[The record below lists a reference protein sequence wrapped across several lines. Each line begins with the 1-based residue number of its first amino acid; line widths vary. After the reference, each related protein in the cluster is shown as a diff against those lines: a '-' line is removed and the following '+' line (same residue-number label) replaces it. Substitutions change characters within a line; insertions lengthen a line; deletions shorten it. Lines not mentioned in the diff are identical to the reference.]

1 MTQKAYTI
9 IGDNI
14 DVSDGYHTFSELYA
28 HRCAL
33 FAALV
38 KSHQQGSWKSKQHA
52 DGTVLDG
59 WFVAGMKLPTGDITY
74 HLPIEQFWDILTVSE
89 LEFALPWDGHSS
101 DDVVKR
107 ILEWIK

>member
-1 MTQKAYTI
+1 MNNSSWQNSKV
-9 IGDNI
+9 N
-14 DVSDGYHTFSELYA
+14 ELVDQLYG